1 VNEYFLKGGSQM
13 RTDTIYAVVD
23 IEATSGSVGTGEG
36 MTQFA
41 CVLMQDDEIIES
53 FETLVN
59 PLKKVPKPIQELTG
73 ISQSD
78 VNKAPLFEEIAP
90 IIHDLLED
98 SVFVAHNVNFDYRFL
113 NEQFESVGLAPLST
127 PAIDTVAL
135 SKILFPKAYSYKLQD
150 LVDWLGYEL
159 SQAHN
164 ALYDAKATAYLL
176 TKLFDKVTHLP
187 LVTLE
192 KINELA
198 FSLPFQ
204 SNYFFSQAMNYLREN
219 PKNLDDSLVIVNQL
233 AMKDPSKIKVKHSN
247 KGHGSYPETNEDKE
261 AYFGGGTFSLR
272 EGQGELM
279 DSMYEYFERETDTA
293 ELAVEAPS
301 GVGKSIGYL
310 FPASLRTNNKK
321 PLIISTYTTL
331 LQNQLMEEAIPLLQQ
346 LIPTDLSA
354 VVVKGKQHYL
364 SLSKFQ
370 HILNKVRS
378 EDTEAFYCMQV
389 LVWLT
394 ETTTGDFDELGFHN
408 RHVHS
413 FWKSIQT
420 QERFAALN
428 EEEKSYEFYDR
439 MVNSARNA
447 DIIITNHFY
456 LITDMLKEDKILPDY
471 DELIIDEAHHLV
483 RSVNQLAMQKIKNT
497 HVHSLLKRLA
507 YVETDNSVLRL
518 LMEKSKAFE
527 IKSYQIRSIETNAI
541 LLDEEWREFV
551 SYFESLFEG
560 KRIKNSGWEEIELN
574 ESELPNDV
582 HHRRKRIK
590 QLFEE
595 LIFYFQQILNKLE
608 KEISKFTKSEKRLIN
623 QIYNYSK
630 NLHLLYNDFLA
641 IFQTTDEKQDK
652 WIEFHTNNQKQS
664 LQFKTLSEMK
674 QNELYEKLHEVK
686 KVAYISS
693 TLSVSD
699 DITFFRKQIQHENIE
714 FLQFESPYKYKTQ
727 TKIVIPNELR
737 PIKQMSNKQYVDD
750 LASNLDTMLSKLD
763 KNVLVLFN
771 SIEMLQKVYHKVR
784 SNKLL
789 TNHNLFAQEI
799 SGSKSK
805 ILKQFKKTNN
815 GILFGADSFFEGVD
829 LPGDLLEV
837 VILTRLPFASPDVPI
852 IKNEH
857 DKLKKRGKNI
867 FMEDLLPRAV
877 LKTKQAFGRL
887 IRSNNDKG
895 VFIILDDRFV
905 STGYGKVFQ
914 QSLPK
919 HTSHEFID
927 LKDVNETVAEF
938 LDSSLDSSI
947 EQKD

>member
-1 VNEYFLKGGSQM
+1 MG
-13 RTDTIYAVVD
+13 TDTIYAIVD

-41 CVLMQDDEIIES
+41 CVLMQNGEILET

-73 ISQSD
+73 ISQAE
-78 VNKAPLFEEIAP
+78 VNRAPLFEEIAE
-90 IIHDLLED
+90 IIHSLLED
-98 SVFVAHNVNFDYRFL
+98 SVFVAHSVNFDYRFL
-113 NEQFESVGLAPLST
+113 NEQFEAVGLAPLT
-127 PAIDTVAL
+127 IPAIDTVAL
-135 SKILFPKAYSYKLQD
+135 SKILFPKAYSYNLQD
-150 LVDWLGYEL
+150 LVEWLGYEL

-164 ALYDAKATAYLL
+164 ALYDATATAYLL
-176 TKLFDKVTHLP
+176 TKLFEKVVDLP

-192 KINELA
+192 KINDLA

-204 SNYFFSQAMNYLREN
+204 SNYFFSQAKEYLKEN
-219 PKNLDDSLVIVNQL
+219 PKNLDESLVVVNQI
-233 AMKDPSKIKVKHSN
+233 AMKDPTKIKTNHSDN
-247 KGHGSYPETNEDKE
+247 NHGDYPKTIKDKE
-261 AYFGGGTFSLR
+261 NYFGASFSLR
-272 EGQGELM
+272 EGQGKLM
-279 DSMYEYFERETDTA
+279 DSLYEYFEKKSSTT

-310 FPASLRTNNKK
+310 FPASLRSNNQK
-321 PLIISTYTTL
+321 PLVISTYTTL

-346 LIPTDLSA
+346 LIPSSPSA

-370 HILNKVRS
+370 YELNKTRS
-378 EDTEAFYCMQV
+378 EHTEAFYCMQV

-394 ETTTGDFDELGFHN
+394 ETTTGDFDELGFN
-408 RHVHS
+408 KRHVHS
-413 FWKSIQT
+413 FWRSIQT
-420 QERFAALN
+420 QDRFASLN

-439 MVNSARNA
+439 MINNARNA
-447 DIIITNHFY
+447 DIIITNHSY
-456 LITDMLKEDKILPDY
+456 LITDMMRENKVLPDY
-471 DELIIDEAHHLV
+471 NDLIIDEAHHFI
-483 RSVNQLAMQKIKNT
+483 RSVNQLAMQKIRNT

-507 YVETDNSVLRL
+507 YTDTDNSLLNVLV
-518 LMEKSKAFE
+518 EKKAVFE
-527 IKSYQIRSIETNAI
+527 IKLYQIQSIETNAI

-551 SYFESLFEG
+551 SHFEALFDE
-560 KRIKNSGWEEIELN
+560 KRIKDFGWQEIELN
-574 ESELPNDV
+574 ESDMTSDV
-582 HHRRKRIK
+582 KRRQKRIK

-595 LIFYFQQILNKLE
+595 LIFSLQQILNKLE
-608 KEISKFTKSEKRLIN
+608 KEMSKFTKSEKRMIN
-623 QIYNYSK
+623 HIYNYSK
-630 NLHLLYNDFLA
+630 NLYVLYNDFLA
-641 IFQTTDEKQDK
+641 IFQSTEENQEK

-664 LQFKTLSEMK
+664 LQFKTLSETK
-674 QNELYEKLHEVK
+674 QNELYAKLH
-686 KVAYISS
+686 KVNKVIYISS

-699 DITFFRKQIQHENIE
+699 EITFFRKQIQHENIE
-714 FLQFESPYKYKTQ
+714 FLQFESSYKYKTQ

-737 PIKQMSNKQYVDD
+737 PIKQMSNKQYIDN
-750 LASNLDTMLSKLD
+750 LASNLDVMLAKLD

-771 SIEMLQKVYHKVR
+771 SIEVLQKVYHKIKT
-784 SNKLL
+784 NKSL
-789 TNHNLFAQEI
+789 TKHHLFAQEI

-815 GILFGADSFFEGVD
+815 GILFGADSFFEGID

-837 VILTRLPFASPDVPI
+837 VILTRLPFASPDIPI

-857 DKLKKRGKNI
+857 DKLKKRGENI

-905 STGYGKVFQ
+905 SASYGKVFQ

-919 HTSHEFID
+919 HTSHEFVD
-927 LKDVNETVAEF
+927 LKDVKEVVEDF
-938 LDSSLDSSI
+938 LDSSVN
-947 EQKD
+947 